1 MHRTRSAAALLAAL
15 ILLFSAAFAEESG
28 LEVEEISI
36 ETLQEDPQAEA
47 EETAVPEVFT
57 PSHGSPWDHDLGS
70 SYWTTPMDIA
80 DEEAVWAMLMAPTS
94 LALTPLR
101 PSLAK

>member
-36 ETLQEDPQAEA
+36 EALQEDPPAEA
-47 EETAVPEVFT
+47 EETRRPGGFHPFPRE
-57 PSHGSPWDHDLGS
+57 SLG
-70 SYWTTPMDIA
+70 P
-80 DEEAVWAMLMAPTS
+80 
-94 LALTPLR
+94 
-101 PSLAK
+101 